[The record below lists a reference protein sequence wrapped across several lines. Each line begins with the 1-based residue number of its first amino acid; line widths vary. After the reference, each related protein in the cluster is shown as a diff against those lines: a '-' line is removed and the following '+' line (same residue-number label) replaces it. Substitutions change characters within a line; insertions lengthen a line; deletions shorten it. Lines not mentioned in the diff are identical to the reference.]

1 MRTAKY
7 AAHFREGYPS
17 GQRGQTVNL
26 LAYAFV
32 GSNPTPSTS
41 EGCGVVPLASTEC
54 GCSSMVELQPSKLV
68 TWVRFP
74 SPAPNPSQA
83 HNPALWGRW
92 IKSSDPQP
100 TFPPLPAPG
109 LPNAL
114 TAPRNYG
121 HWSALYPTCRW

>member
-41 EGCGVVPLASTEC
+41 EGCGVVPLASAEC
-54 GCSSMVELQPSKLV
+54 GCSSMVERQPSKLI

-74 SPAPNPSQA
+74 SPAPNGCGPRSSVGRARPWKGRGQRFA
-83 HNPALWGRW
+83 PARGLQSFYIFFERY
-92 IKSSDPQP
+92 
-100 TFPPLPAPG
+100 LP
-109 LPNAL
+109 
-114 TAPRNYG
+114 
-121 HWSALYPTCRW
+121 CRRGSLSERSRT